1 MAAHIHRSLVH
12 AGGTVA
18 RAKRTDRAE
27 ARRRYRASQG
37 DEPLFA
43 DDAAE
48 DDASA
53 ETTTAAATATPRP
66 SGRERVRAASTPP
79 PAPAR
84 PGMRSAF
91 SKAFRPVDVRGD
103 VLALPA
109 LIRNRSFFIPLALI
123 AAVALVVVLTGGTEP
138 ISNTLSVYFLAPP
151 PVAPVFLAGFL
162 APRASWLIGGLL
174 GAFAA
179 LVIVILLS
187 LPSMQALTTSTTG
200 ASALDPGI
208 IGYSFFLSIIGGALF
223 ASTAAWYKRFLF
235 LANPARAQRAAARS
249 GNQQRKRNSEPR
261 PALARRR

>member
-1 MAAHIHRSLVH
+1 
-12 AGGTVA
+12 VA

-43 DDAAE
+43 DDIAE

-53 ETTTAAATATPRP
+53 EPTAAAVTATPRP
-66 SGRERVRAASTPP
+66 SGRERVRSAATPAP
-79 PAPAR
+79 QPAR
-84 PGMRSAF
+84 PGMRAAF
-91 SKAFRPVDVRGD
+91 SQAFHPVDVRGD
-103 VLALPA
+103 LAALPA
-109 LIRNRSFFIPLALI
+109 LLRNRSFFIPFALI
-123 AAVALVVVLTGGTEP
+123 AAVALVIVLTGGKEA
-138 ISNTLSVYFLAPP
+138 ISSTLSVYFLAPP

-162 APRASWLIGGLL
+162 APRASWLIGGVL

-179 LVIVILLS
+179 LVIVIILS

-200 ASALDPGI
+200 ATALEPGV
-208 IGYSFFLSIIGGALF
+208 IGYSFFLSIVGGALF
-223 ASTAAWYKRFLF
+223 ASVAAWYKRFLF
-235 LANPARAQRAAARS
+235 LANPARAQRAAARP